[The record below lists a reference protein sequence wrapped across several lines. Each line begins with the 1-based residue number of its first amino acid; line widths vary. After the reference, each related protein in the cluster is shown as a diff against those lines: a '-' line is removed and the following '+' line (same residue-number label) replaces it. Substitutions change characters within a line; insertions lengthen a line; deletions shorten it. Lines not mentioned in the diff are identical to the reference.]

1 MFFLESSLER
11 SYEVHSRKSLCY
23 FITVLF
29 IKISLSH
36 DELSMPF
43 TMKTPSFNLLGV
55 ICQNCELEL
64 WACELNLWAWTF
76 VHISWTLQCAWMSL
90 VCQIVGRSHQWS
102 LYLRMLWKGLMLKT
116 TALLV
121 IFMWLLK
128 SCK

>member
-11 SYEVHSRKSLCY
+11 SYEVHSRKSL
-23 FITVLF
+23 LF
-29 IKISLSH
+29 YHCIIHKISLSH

-43 TMKTPSFNLLGV
+43 TMKTRSFNLSGV

-76 VHISWTLQCAWMSL
+76 AHISWTLQCAWMSL
-90 VCQIVGRSHQWS
+90 VCQIVGRSHRWS
-102 LYLRMLWKGLMLKT
+102 LYLRMLRKGLMLKT

-121 IFMWLLK
+121 FFMWSIR
-128 SCK
+128 SCN